1 MQQLQVRLKA
11 RDDRYEIK
19 VARGLLKEAG
29 SEIRKTLGNNTRQ
42 VAVISNQK
50 VFNLFGARTLS
61 SLRANDFAVT
71 HWFMGDGER
80 FKSLSTVHKALLF
93 LSESGL
99 QRTDAIVALGG
110 GVVGD
115 LAGFAAA
122 TYLRGLPFIQIPTTL
137 IAQVDAAIGG
147 KTGVNLPHGK
157 NLVGAFHQP
166 RLVLTDTETL
176 MTLPTRDLTAGWCEV
191 IKQGAVGSR
200 ALFKKTTNFLASLSA
215 DRDTL
220 FSREMEELIRDH
232 CAFKAS
238 IVSGDEREAPDRRD
252 HRSRRILNFGHTIG
266 HALEAATNYRRFRH
280 GEAVGHGML
289 VAGDISKN
297 LGLLAAADLESLR
310 HAVRLCGPLPSAS
323 DLDEGTVIS
332 FLGRD
337 KKRVAGRLNWVL
349 LERIGRARI
358 VDGNEITPRL
368 LRESIRAGLIAK

>member
-19 VARGLLKEAG
+19 IAPGLLEEAG
-29 SEIRKTLGNNTRQ
+29 SEIRKTLGNQ
-42 VAVISNQK
+42 AHQIAVISNQK
-50 VFNLFGARTLS
+50 VFDLFGARTVS
-61 SLRANDFAVT
+61 SLRAKDFAVT
-71 HWFMGDGER
+71 QLFMGDGER
-80 FKSLSTVHKALLF
+80 FKSLSTLHKALLF

-99 QRTDAIVALGG
+99 QRTDAVVALGG

-122 TYLRGLPFIQIPTTL
+122 TYLRGVPFIQIPTTL
-137 IAQVDAAIGG
+137 IAQIDAAIGG
-147 KTGVNLPHGK
+147 KTGVNLSHGK

-166 RLVLTDTETL
+166 RRVLIDTETL
-176 MTLPTRDLTAGWCEV
+176 MTLPARELTAGWCEV

-200 ALFKKTTNFLASLSA
+200 VLFKKTTGFLE
-215 DRDTL
+215 TL
-220 FSREMEELIRDH
+220 AANRETLISTEMEGLIRSH

-252 HRSRRILNFGHTIG
+252 YRSRRILNFGHTTG
-266 HALEAATNYRRFRH
+266 HALEAATSYRRFRH

-289 VAGDISKN
+289 VAGEISKN
-297 LGLLAAADLESLR
+297 LGLLAASELELLR
-310 HAVRLCGPLPSAS
+310 HAVRLCGSLPVAG
-323 DLDEGTVIS
+323 DLDEGTIIS
-332 FLGRD
+332 LLGHD

-358 VDGNEITPRL
+358 VDGKKITPRL
-368 LRESIRAGLIAK
+368 LRESIRAGLSGK

>member
-1 MQQLQVRLKA
+1 LQQLQVRLKA

-19 VARGLLKEAG
+19 IAQGLLEDAG
-29 SEIRKTLGNNTRQ
+29 SETRKTLGNQTRQ
-42 VAVISNQK
+42 VALISNEK
-50 VFNLFGARTLS
+50 VYRLFGARIVS
-61 SLRANDFAVT
+61 SLRAKDFIVT
-71 HWFMGDGER
+71 QWFMGDGER

-93 LSESGL
+93 LSENGL
-99 QRTDAIVALGG
+99 ERTDAVVALGG

-122 TYLRGLPFIQIPTTL
+122 TYLRGISFIQIPTTL

-147 KTGVNLPHGK
+147 KTGVNLRHGK

-176 MTLPTRDLTAGWCEV
+176 MTLPARDLTSGWCEV

-200 ALFKKTTNFLASLSA
+200 ALFKKTTKFLETLAA
-215 DRDTL
+215 NHDTL
-220 FSREMEELIRDH
+220 VSTEMEELIRSH

-238 IVSGDEREAPDRRD
+238 IVSGDEREAPDRHDR
-252 HRSRRILNFGHTIG
+252 RSRRILNFGHTTG
-266 HALEAATNYRRFRH
+266 HALEAATSYRRFRH

-289 VAGDISKN
+289 VAGEISKN
-297 LGLLAAADLESLR
+297 LGLLDASELELLR

-323 DLDEGTVIS
+323 DLDDDTIIS

-337 KKRVAGRLNWVL
+337 KKSVAGRLNWVV

-358 VDGNEITPRL
+358 MDGREITPRL
-368 LRESIRAGLIAK
+368 LRESIRAGLKAK